1 MGGTGGRP
9 AAGSSNEVPALRAPV
24 HQHERDGTN
33 MNTSTTSS
41 NASSSSGASG
51 SFFYRLI
58 YDKELRSVFIQVLT
72 IALLFAFL
80 AYIGHNAVVNLETIG
95 KGYSFDFLWDASN
108 YDINQTLIE
117 YDSRSPHWRAAIVGI
132 FNTLMVAVS
141 GIIIATVVGFILGV
155 LRLSPNW
162 LINRVVYVYIEYVRN
177 VPVLLHILMVHGV
190 IVNTLPVPRNAMMA
204 FDGTL
209 FLTNRG
215 FYTPKPLFEP
225 GMWAVLIAFVIGIA
239 FTIWFRKYAKKV
251 QDATGKIYPVFMIGL
266 GAVVG
271 LPIIVFLL
279 AGVPLSWNYPE
290 LQGFNFK
297 GGLVLR
303 PEYVALTLALALYTA
318 AFIAEIVRAGI
329 QAISHGQTEAAHALG
344 IKPNRTMQLVIIPQA
359 LRVIIPPLS
368 SQYLNLTKNSS
379 LAIAIGYMDIVATIG
394 GISLNQTGRE
404 MECMTIVLLLYL
416 FFSLLISAFMNWY
429 NKRMK
434 LVER

>member
-1 MGGTGGRP
+1 MEATSQQP
-9 AAGSSNEVPALRAPV
+9 AGEQQPLW
-24 HQHERDGTN
+24 
-33 MNTSTTSS
+33 
-41 NASSSSGASG
+41 
-51 SFFYRLI
+51 YRI
-58 YDKELRSVFIQVLT
+58 VYDKETRSVAIQILT
-72 IALLFAFL
+72 ISLIFAFFF
-80 AYIGHNAVVNLETIG
+80 YIIRNAVVNLEAIG
-95 KGYSFDFLWDASN
+95 KGYSFDFLWEPSN

-132 FNTLMVAVS
+132 MNTLLVAVS

-225 GMWAVLIAFVIGIA
+225 GMWAVFIAFVIGIA
-239 FTIWFRKYAKKV
+239 FTIWFSRYAKKV

-266 GAVVG
+266 GAIIG

-279 AGVPLSWNYPE
+279 AGVPLQWDYPI

>member
-1 MGGTGGRP
+1 MSTTT
-9 AAGSSNEVPALRAPV
+9 A
-24 HQHERDGTN
+24 
-33 MNTSTTSS
+33 TSTAD
-41 NASSSSGASG
+41 NQP
-51 SFFYRLI
+51 FFYRLI
-58 YDKELRSVFIQVLT
+58 YDKELRSIFIQVVT
-72 IALLFAFL
+72 ITLLFAFI
-80 AYIGHNAVVNLETIG
+80 AYIVRNAVVNLETIG
-95 KGYSFDFLWDASN
+95 KGYSFSFLFQPSN

-132 FNTLMVAVS
+132 INTLLVAFV
-141 GIIIATVVGFILGV
+141 GIILATIVGFVLGV
-155 LRLSPNW
+155 LRLSTNW
-162 LINRVVYVYIEYVRN
+162 LINRTVYVYIEYVRN
-177 VPVLLHILMVHGV
+177 VPVLLHILLVHGI

-225 GMWAVLIAFVIGIA
+225 AMWAVLIAFIVGIA
-239 FTIWFRKYAKKV
+239 FTWWFRRYAKQV
-251 QDATGKIYPVFMIGL
+251 QDATGKIYPVFSIGL
-266 GAVVG
+266 GAIVG
-271 LPIIVFLL
+271 FPILVFLVT
-279 AGVPLSWNYPE
+279 GMPLSWDFPV
-290 LQGFNFK
+290 LSGFNFK

-303 PEYVALTLALALYTA
+303 PEFVALTLALALYTA

-329 QAISHGQTEAAHALG
+329 QAISHGQTEASYALG
-344 IKPNRTMQLVIIPQA
+344 LRPQRTMQLVIIPQA

-404 MECMTIVLLLYL
+404 MECMTIVLGLYL

-429 NKRMK
+429 NKKMK